1 MSLSKDGGRTWTYGI
16 SDLPAITS
24 SQRMTMKRLK
34 EGPIL
39 LCAFT
44 DRLVREKAEE
54 IGKVGLNTVKSPK
67 SVVRTESE
75 RDGLMVS
82 DGRGGEFKG
91 YGLYAALSWDEG
103 KTWPVKRIVISENP
117 PATILG
123 TDGGVQ
129 KVDARH
135 AEPNGYL
142 ASVQGADGCIHLISS
157 RNYYKFNL
165 AWLTQGTAYQ
175 AK

>member
-1 MSLSKDGGRTWTYGI
+1 
-16 SDLPAITS
+16 
-24 SQRMTMKRLK
+24 MTMKRLK

-39 LCAFT
+39 LCSFT
-44 DRLVREKAEE
+44 DRLLREKAEE
-54 IGKVGLNTVKSPK
+54 VGKVGLNTVKDLQSK
-67 SVVRTESE
+67 VRTGSE

-82 DGRGGEFKG
+82 DGKGGEYRG

-103 KTWPVKRIVISENP
+103 KTWPVKRLVLPENP
-117 PATILG
+117 PATLRG

-129 KVDARH
+129 KIDAAH

-142 ASVQGADGCIHLISS
+142 ASVQSADGQIHLISS

-175 AK
+175 HK